1 LNSEVIEGGDDFSKG
16 ILVGEVLFGGQLEES
31 SDEGGELGVVLELVM
46 EVLDVTLDLLDLD
59 E

>member
-1 LNSEVIEGGDDFSKG
+1 MNIWMYIYFSKG